1 MEMEALAGGLGDK
14 IWDAAMTQAEYDHDK
29 SMQKRSAELNVQ
41 VANQANDHMARLQR
55 QARINGAMDMVQGM
69 RQAGLNPAIA
79 DGGSFASTSSGGA
92 SGVGAPSSPA
102 SRGSDMGRLA
112 LEASKYSNSERDL
125 MAAQAQKLREEA
137 TSTRLKNE
145 NTAGA
150 NKVSETMLRSE
161 LEHIQ
166 SSSSPSSAQHVWSSA
181 LLKVGNLNQGA
192 LDAYVRVLDSVPM
205 MSESIAREMAAKLA
219 AKFDSL
225 QFYAT
230 EGDTPD
236 AKRYRE
242 LIASLP
248 GEQARQIRETTD
260 NIRANTLLLI
270 SEMGRTDKQVEL
282 IDKQKELIDKQMKEL
297 DTIIRSTHHSDLVSM
312 WEDGEYMSFALGTA
326 LDLAPR
332 LMPSVINTIAAGR
345 FAKGV
350 SRNGKSASKPTSETL
365 HEQWRYNKNGQPTS
379 YKKTRMSGLAE

>member
-1 MEMEALAGGLGDK
+1 MDMEALAGGLGDK

-29 SMQKRSAELNVQ
+29 SMQRRSAEFNVQ

-69 RQAGLNPAIA
+69 RQAGLNPAMA

-102 SRGSDMGRLA
+102 SRGSELGRLA
-112 LEASKYSNSERDL
+112 IEASKYSNSERDL

-137 TSTRLKNE
+137 TATRLSNE
-145 NTAGA
+145 NRSGA
-150 NKVSETMLRSE
+150 NAVSEAMLRSE

-166 SSSSPSSAQHVWSSA
+166 SSSPEYSPQFMWSSA

-192 LDAYVRVLDSVPM
+192 LDAYVQALDSVPK
-205 MSESIAREMAAKLA
+205 MSEAMARDISAKLSER
-219 AKFDSL
+219 FDQL

-230 EGDTPD
+230 EGDDPA

-248 GEQARQIRETTD
+248 AEQAQQIRELTD
-260 NIRANTLLLI
+260 NIRSNTLLLVA
-270 SEMGRTDKQVEL
+270 EMGRTDKQVEL
-282 IDKQKELIDKQMKEL
+282 IDKQKDLIDKQMAQL
-297 DTIIRSTHHSDLVSM
+297 NALIRSTHHSDLVSM

-326 LDLAPR
+326 LELAPS
-332 LMPSVINTIAAGR
+332 LMPATINTLAAGR
-345 FAKGV
+345 FAKGMRKGQEEPKYRR
-350 SRNGKSASKPTSETL
+350 SREDYMYDLDGKLST
-365 HEQWRYNKNGQPTS
+365 
-379 YKKTRMSGLAE
+379 KTRMETLSR